1 MATVITGDER
11 TALIA
16 FVREGLTDFEAQMKD
31 PRLIR
36 EFGTQLNDRHRDFV
50 TVLETLETN
59 PVVHRDLFDRDQ
71 TRDLQ
76 FLVQA
81 GCDQPDEM
89 RTRVTRAVSD
99 SAIEQV
105 GTRLVKLTEDLDA
118 ERRKTDFPVDPTT
131 TPTGP
136 APTGG
141 EPTVS

>member
-1 MATVITGDER
+1 MATMITGDER

-81 GCDQPDEM
+81 GCDQPEEM
-89 RTRVTRAVSD
+89 RRRVTRAVSD

-105 GTRLVKLTEDLDA
+105 STRLVKLTEDLDA

-131 TPTGP
+131 APMGP

>member
-1 MATVITGDER
+1 VAIVITGDER

-36 EFGTQLNDRHRDFV
+36 EFGAQLNERHRDFV
-50 TVLETLETN
+50 TVLETIETN
-59 PVVHRDLFDRDQ
+59 TVVHRDLFDRDQ

-81 GCDQPDEM
+81 GCDQPDDVRTRGM
-89 RTRVTRAVSD
+89 RTVSE

-105 GTRLVKLTEDLDA
+105 GARLVKLTEGLDM
-118 ERRKTDFPVDPTT
+118 ERRRTDFPVDSTT
-131 TPTGP
+131 APTGP
-136 APTGG
+136 APSGG